1 LSFLPNLR
9 LMTVIYRGYWN
20 KILLSQVFALLMAA
34 FMIFIP
40 MQVSSIVNHALDIHA
55 AIDDAILI
63 ALFAVLTGVFCMAN
77 VIYSVRISE
86 ATGNYIRNLIYTKVQ
101 AFSFGNLDRFST
113 GEMLTRLTS
122 DVYQITIGVQLM
134 LRALLMAPFAI
145 IVSLVLVGITSPELI
160 WILFVVII
168 LSLATFGYA
177 MMKMQKQFKS
187 RQKSYDTVN
196 NSLQEN
202 MAGIRVVKAFV
213 RQKFE
218 NEKFHEVNEEFRNA
232 NVAPLHTN
240 AFTLPSALFIMGIA
254 TFLLVMAG
262 GPSVLASS
270 IQVGEILAFFQYT
283 FIIVAQMWQLSL
295 LIPQIV
301 SAEAS
306 AGRLKEIFDMVPD
319 VTDAPDATVL
329 DPSAVKGKIVF
340 EDVSFTYDPSGKSR
354 TLTGINLEIEPG
366 ETVAFLGA
374 NGSGKSTLI
383 GLIPRFYDVTSGRV
397 TIDGVDVKNISQEN
411 LRSIVG
417 VALQKAFLFSGKIID
432 NLSFGRPDMSY
443 DEAVTASKVADA
455 DGFVSNLP
463 DTYDALVSRKG
474 QNFSGGQQQRLSMA
488 RAFAVKP
495 KIIILDDSTS
505 AVDVETEGRIL
516 DALPKFLT
524 GVTRLIVASRVSTA
538 LSADKIVVMDK
549 GEIVATGT
557 HRELIGSSPLYREI
571 FASQLGGLRK
581 EDVS

>member
-1 LSFLPNLR
+1 MSFLPNLR